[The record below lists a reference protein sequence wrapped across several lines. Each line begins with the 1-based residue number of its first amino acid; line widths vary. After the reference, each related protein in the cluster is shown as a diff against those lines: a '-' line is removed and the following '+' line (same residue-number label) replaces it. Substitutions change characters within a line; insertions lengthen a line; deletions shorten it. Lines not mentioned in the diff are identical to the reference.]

1 MASNRVLWRCP
12 VCGGGLE
19 AVRLRCG
26 QCETVVEGRFDLGR
40 LARLDADQ
48 LRFVETFLKVRGNLK
63 EMEREL
69 GVSYPTVR
77 ARLDA
82 VLHAM
87 GFAPEAARD
96 RDEEA
101 QRRREVLDQL
111 QAGLITAEEALR
123 LLRQRGRQ

>member
-12 VCGGGLE
+12 VCGGELQ
-19 AVRLRCG
+19 AVRLKCG
-26 QCETVVEGRFDLGR
+26 QCDTIIEGRFDLGR
-40 LARLDADQ
+40 LARLDPDQ

-82 VLHAM
+82 VLQAM
-87 GFAPEAARD
+87 GFAPEARD

-111 QAGLITAEEALR
+111 QAGAITAEEAVR
-123 LLRQRGRQ
+123 LLRHRR

>member
-1 MASNRVLWRCP
+1 MAHRVLWRCP

-19 AVRLRCG
+19 AVRLHCG
-26 QCETVVEGRFDLGR
+26 QCDTSVEGRFDLGR
-40 LARLDADQ
+40 LARLDAEQ

-82 VLHAM
+82 VLQAM

-111 QAGLITAEEALR
+111 QAGAITAEEALR
-123 LLRQRGRQ
+123 LLRQRR